1 MQAAAPFGPGPA
13 PAGEWRTV
21 RAEEAFGAVLEDL
34 RPTTEAALQEAQA
47 LAQKL
52 QVMVYG
58 SVTGRF
64 TAQDADADFTLLL
77 PWDERDSGA
86 LRAFQQRVL
95 VELRRELLA
104 RGWHVSTVGLGGRV
118 PVLTFHWGP
127 GLSRSAD
134 MHDSTRAHF
143 FESIPCWMSASAIWW
158 FPSSAGPS

>member
-1 MQAAAPFGPGPA
+1 MPGETLVGCAVKFAGQAPC
-13 PAGEWRTV
+13 
-21 RAEEAFGAVLEDL
+21 
-34 RPTTEAALQEAQA
+34 
-47 LAQKL
+47 LAWDK
-52 QVMVYG
+52 VMVYG